1 MERLTNERKMS
12 ETGLARESNAIPKL
26 LAGIGEKDACKI
38 LDAATP
44 AKLLA
49 NQMIV
54 SGGEPATRL
63 FLLRTGTVKYYRLTP
78 SGDEVLLG
86 WLVPG
91 DVFGLG
97 TLFSNPVAYFGSAK
111 AVAECDLWVWQHD
124 RVRKLAESYPLL
136 AENALR
142 IVLEY
147 LGALVTRHVG
157 LVSRSAEQRLADTL
171 LNLGRRT
178 GKVHSGGVDVN
189 ITNEQLGDLAH
200 TTPFTASRLLRRWKR
215 TGAVSKKRGKVV
227 IHMPELLL
235 MD

>member
-1 MERLTNERKMS
+1 MERLTNEREMS

-63 FLLRTGTVKYYRLTP
+63 FLLRTGTVKYYRQTQ
-78 SGDEVLLG
+78 SGNDVVLG

-91 DVFGLG
+91 DAFGLG
-97 TLFSNPVAYFGSAK
+97 TLLGKSVAYFGSAK
-111 AVAECDLWVWQHD
+111 AVTECEFCVWQHD
-124 RVRKLAESYPLL
+124 RIRKLAESYPLL
-136 AENALR
+136 ADNSLR

-157 LVSRSAEQRLADTL
+157 LVTRSAEQRLADTL
-171 LNLGRRT
+171 LSLGRRT
-178 GKVHSGGVDVN
+178 GKIHSGGVDVN

-215 TGAVSKKRGKVV
+215 AGAVSKERGKVV
-227 IHMPELLL
+227 IHMPELLII
-235 MD
+235 D